1 MSPNNEGETARG
13 IIAQNIGPQ
22 ASSSFAGQNV
32 GQSGTS
38 GNNQRSSR
46 NNQQSSSSRNS
57 GFTITNPSTTN
68 ESTLD
73 IVRELDR
80 IVDQFRNKL
89 LTKSRAIASITS
101 KLGFDVS
108 KEEPEK
114 DAALD
119 QYLSTIEAVERL
131 SLEAIRHGTNISF
144 EPQGNIEETAT
155 LLKPKSSKRTHDREP
170 SESDDSSDSGS
181 SSDSEDDRGT
191 SSKKKRIFE
200 KDMPWYTREN
210 FARQSGE
217 PSSVE
222 SRRIILHLGDN
233 ISAVKK
239 WILVAHTAPR
249 GFPPSEW
256 ENIIKGKSVNLDIV
270 LSSLHHIAPIKEN
283 VGHVGSTEISL
294 GRTEPTR
301 RVQTSGEWTSAWNS
315 AIKATIFIFP
325 HREKE
330 LRDYGDYIDRE
341 FSSKVIEAHRKII
354 LYDAAVRSEVG
365 GGQNILLT
373 DRYQFQ
379 HLYSA
384 IVMPDGIE
392 SRFGQGANSSGTN
405 KSQPEICRRFNSENG
420 CPNKASNCRYR
431 HVCAR
436 CKRRDHNDKN
446 CEKGE
451 GKTSKKSVS

>member
-1 MSPNNEGETARG
+1 MSPNNEGETARE

-22 ASSSFAGQNV
+22 ASSSFAGPNV
-32 GQSGTS
+32 GQSRIS
-38 GNNQRSSR
+38 GNSQQSSR
-46 NNQQSSSSRNS
+46 NNQSSSSRNS

-101 KLGFDVS
+101 KLGFNIS

-119 QYLSTIEAVERL
+119 QYLSSIEAVERL
-131 SLEAIRHGTNISF
+131 SLEAIRHGSNVPF
-144 EPQGNIEETAT
+144 EPQGNVEETAT
-155 LLKPKSSKRTHDREP
+155 LLKPKSSKRTHGREP
-170 SESDDSSDSGS
+170 SEPDDSSDSGS

-256 ENIIKGKSVNLDIV
+256 ENIIKGKSVSLDVV

-315 AIKATIFIFP
+315 TIKATIFIFP

-341 FSSKVIEAHRKII
+341 FSSKVVEAHRKII

>member
-1 MSPNNEGETARG
+1 MSPNNEGETARE

-22 ASSSFAGQNV
+22 ASSSFAGPNV
-32 GQSGTS
+32 GQSRIS
-38 GNNQRSSR
+38 GNSQQSSR
-46 NNQQSSSSRNS
+46 NNQSSSSRNS

-101 KLGFDVS
+101 KLGFNIS

-119 QYLSTIEAVERL
+119 QYLSSIEAVERL
-131 SLEAIRHGTNISF
+131 SLEAIRHGSNVPF
-144 EPQGNIEETAT
+144 EPQGNVEETAT
-155 LLKPKSSKRTHDREP
+155 LLKPKSSKRTHGREP
-170 SESDDSSDSGS
+170 SEPDDSSDSGS

-256 ENIIKGKSVNLDIV
+256 ENIIKGKSVSLDVV

-315 AIKATIFIFP
+315 TIKATIFIFP

-341 FSSKVIEAHRKII
+341 FSSKVVEAHRKII

-451 GKTSKKSVS
+451 GKTSKMSVS